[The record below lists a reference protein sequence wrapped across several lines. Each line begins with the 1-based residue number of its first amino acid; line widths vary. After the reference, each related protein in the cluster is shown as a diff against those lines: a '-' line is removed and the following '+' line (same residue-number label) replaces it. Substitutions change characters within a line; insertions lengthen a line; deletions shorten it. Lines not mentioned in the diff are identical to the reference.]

1 MEIHVKNVF
10 YLRPVFYFSGFLIVL
25 AHPEAFSSGTRS

>member
-10 YLRPVFYFSGFLIVL
+10 IYVLFFYFSGFLIVL